1 MSASFD
7 FDAPDHFTVGAVGQP
22 GKRTFYLQG
31 RQAETL
37 VTLKCEK
44 EQVGALA
51 EYVAGLLV
59 RLKTLDRP
67 AAKDMPLLEPVDS
80 LWDVGAVGVG
90 YDEQADRILVVANEA
105 AEEATTEDEAA
116 EEESASGTAEA
127 ADPAAEEGASARFAL
142 TRHQAATFV
151 ECARA
156 VMKAGRP
163 TCPMCGSALEAGHVC
178 PRANGHVKR

>member
-7 FDAPDHFTVGAVGQP
+7 FDAHFTVGAVGEP

-31 RQAETL
+31 RQAQTV

-59 RLKTLDRP
+59 RLKTLDKP
-67 AAKDMPLLEPVDS
+67 AVKDMPLLEPI
-80 LWDVGAVGVG
+80 GAVGVG
-90 YDEQADRILVVANEA
+90 YDDRADRVLVVANEA
-105 AEEATTEDEAA
+105 VEEATTA
-116 EEESASGTAEA
+116 EEAGVAEQ
-127 ADPAAEEGASARFAL
+127 AAEEGATARFAL
-142 TRHQAATFV
+142 TRLQAAAFV
-151 ECARA
+151 ERARV

-163 TCPMCGSALEAGHVC
+163 T
-178 PRANGHVKR
+178 

>member
-22 GKRTFYLQG
+22 GKRRFYLQG
-31 RQAETL
+31 GQAETL

-59 RLKTLDRP
+59 RLKTIDRP
-67 AAKDMPLLEPVDS
+67 AAKDMPLLEPVES
-80 LWDVGAVGVG
+80 VWDVGAVGVG

-105 AEEATTEDEAA
+105 AAEATA
-116 EEESASGTAEA
+116 EEETAAESVGCTQAPASGT
-127 ADPAAEEGASARFAL
+127 
-142 TRHQAATFV
+142 
-151 ECARA
+151 
-156 VMKAGRP
+156 
-163 TCPMCGSALEAGHVC
+163 
-178 PRANGHVKR
+178 

>member
-59 RLKTLDRP
+59 RLKTMDRP
-67 AAKDMPLLEPVDS
+67 AVKDMPLLEPIES
-80 LWDVGAVGVG
+80 IWDVGAVGVG

-105 AEEATTEDEAA
+105 IEEAETAEETAA
-116 EEESASGTAEA
+116 ESAVPTEPVES
-127 ADPAAEEGASARFAL
+127 AAEEGATARFAL
-142 TRHQAATFV
+142 TRRQAADFV
-151 ECARA
+151 ERARA

-163 TCPMCGSALEAGHVC
+163 TCPMCGSALEPGHLC

>member
-31 RQAETL
+31 RQAQTL

-59 RLKTLDRP
+59 RLKTMDRP
-67 AAKDMPLLEPVDS
+67 AVKDMPLLEPIESV
-80 LWDVGAVGVG
+80 WDVGAVGVG

-105 AEEATTEDEAA
+105 VDEVTTEEETAA
-116 EEESASGTAEA
+116 ESVESTESAESATEDSAT
-127 ADPAAEEGASARFAL
+127 ARFAL
-142 TRHQAATFV
+142 TRRQAADFV
-151 ECARA
+151 ERARA

-163 TCPMCGSALEAGHVC
+163 TCPMCGSALE
-178 PRANGHVKR
+178 

>member
-1 MSASFD
+1 VSASFD
-7 FDAPDHFTVGAVGQP
+7 FDAPDHFTVGAVGEP

-31 RQAETL
+31 RQGDTL

-59 RLKTLDRP
+59 RLKTMDRP
-67 AAKDMPLLEPVDS
+67 AAKDLPLLEPIESV
-80 LWDVGAVGVG
+80 WDVGAVGVG

-105 AEEATTEDEAA
+105 VEEATTA
-116 EEESASGTAEA
+116 ESPESAEA
-127 ADPAAEEGASARFAL
+127 GSEEGASARFAL
-142 TRHQAATFV
+142 TRRQAADFV
-151 ECARA
+151 ERARV

-163 TCPMCGSALEAGHVC
+163 TCPMCGSPLDAGHVC

>member
-7 FDAPDHFTVGAVGQP
+7 FDAPDHFTVGAVGQR
-22 GKRTFYLQG
+22 GKGTFYWQG
-31 RQAETL
+31 RRAEPL

-59 RLKTLDRP
+59 RLKTMDRP

-105 AEEATTEDEAA
+105 VEEATTEDEAA

-127 ADPAAEEGASARFAL
+127 AEPAAGEGASARFAL
-142 TRHQAATFV
+142 TRHQAGAFV
-151 ECARA
+151 ECARGGMQTA
-156 VMKAGRP
+156 RPPGPLCGRP
-163 TCPMCGSALEAGHVC
+163 PAAG
-178 PRANGHVKR
+178 PLRPQAT

>member
-59 RLKTLDRP
+59 RLKTMDRP

-90 YDEQADRILVVANEA
+90 YDEPADRILVVANEA
-105 AEEATTEDEAA
+105 
-116 EEESASGTAEA
+116 
-127 ADPAAEEGASARFAL
+127 
-142 TRHQAATFV
+142 V
-151 ECARA
+151 E
-156 VMKAGRP
+156 
-163 TCPMCGSALEAGHVC
+163 
-178 PRANGHVKR
+178 

>member
-7 FDAPDHFTVGAVGQP
+7 LDAPDHFTAGAVGEP

-31 RQAETL
+31 RQARTV

-59 RLKTLDRP
+59 RLKTLDKPP
-67 AAKDMPLLEPVDS
+67 AKEMPLLEPIEAA
-80 LWDVGAVGVG
+80 WDVGSVGVG
-90 YDEQADRILVVANEA
+90 YDDQDDRILVVANEA
-105 AEEATTEDEAA
+105 VEEAEEGQA
-116 EEESASGTAEA
+116 
-127 ADPAAEEGASARFAL
+127 PAEEGATARFAL
-142 TRHQAATFV
+142 TRVQAAAFV
-151 ECARA
+151 ERARV

-163 TCPMCGSALEAGHVC
+163 TCPMCGSAMEPGHVC
-178 PRANGHVKR
+178 PRGNGHVKR

>member
-7 FDAPDHFTVGAVGQP
+7 FDAPDHFTVGAVGEP

-59 RLKTLDRP
+59 RLKTMDRP

-80 LWDVGAVGVG
+80 LSDVGAVGVG
-90 YDEQADRILVVANEA
+90 YDEPAHPTLGVAPEAVQQTRNQAQ
-105 AEEATTEDEAA
+105 
-116 EEESASGTAEA
+116 A
-127 ADPAAEEGASARFAL
+127 AD
-142 TRHQAATFV
+142 
-151 ECARA
+151 
-156 VMKAGRP
+156 
-163 TCPMCGSALEAGHVC
+163 
-178 PRANGHVKR
+178 

>member
-31 RQAETL
+31 RQAQTL

-59 RLKTLDRP
+59 RLKTMDRP
-67 AAKDMPLLEPVDS
+67 AVKDMPLLEPIESV
-80 LWDVGAVGVG
+80 WDVGAVGVG

-105 AEEATTEDEAA
+105 VEDETTEEAAA
-116 EEESASGTAEA
+116 EEETATESPESTESAT
-127 ADPAAEEGASARFAL
+127 EEGASARFAL
-142 TRHQAATFV
+142 TRGQAADFV
-151 ECARA
+151 ERAR
-156 VMKAGRP
+156 
-163 TCPMCGSALEAGHVC
+163 
-178 PRANGHVKR
+178 